1 MTIMCSLCVD
11 ARIVLSHAK
20 LAAMV
25 PSFVLDPFQLLLNN
39 LSDEL
44 HERNLHS
51 LIHVCGDLIPGAQRE
66 RITTGWDAFT
76 ILRQRNVIGSEPEK
90 MKNLLAIIKELRPN
104 RKDLV
109 LKIKRHIQDNYQEP
123 DLILND
129 LDSSSDSPL
138 PFRVISRPSTS
149 TSHIPQEDCCRI
161 HCSGLACSCNPCCG
175 ACCCCVILAI
185 LFTLLALVT
194 LTAWSLASKDEHSD
208 HEISREAVPC
218 VVGAFGFLAVCS
230 VISVIYIRYCRP
242 RDQLNYTMLPTTL
255 DMRTNLASY
264 ATSDS
269 LRTSYNSMGQRIESP
284 RYECSCSQSGQNT
297 ASSSLTSRASSVPSH
312 PLLPDDI
319 VPDGFPWDDYPE
331 FFHQN
336 VQDEEVNLLEV

>member
-1 MTIMCSLCVD
+1 
-11 ARIVLSHAK
+11 
-20 LAAMV
+20 MV

-51 LIHVCGDLIPGAQRE
+51 LIHVCGDLITGAQRE

-90 MKNLLAIIKELRPN
+90 MKNLLAIMKELRPR

-109 LKIKRHIQDNYQEP
+109 LKIKRHIQVNYEEP

-129 LDSSSDSPL
+129 LESSSDSPL

-149 TSHIPQEDCCRI
+149 TSHIHQEDCCRV
-161 HCSGLACSCNPCCG
+161 HCSGLVCSCNPCCD

-185 LFTLLALVT
+185 LFPLLALVT
-194 LTAWSLASKDEHSD
+194 LMARSLAGKDD
-208 HEISREAVPC
+208 ISREAVATVDT
-218 VVGAFGFLAVCS
+218 VVGVFGFLAVCS
-230 VISVIYIRYCRP
+230 VVSVIYLRYCRP
-242 RDQLNYTMLPTTL
+242 RNRLNYTVLPSSL
-255 DMRTNLASY
+255 DIRSNQASY

-269 LRTSYNSMGQRIESP
+269 LRTSYNSMQQRIETP
-284 RYECSCSQSGQNT
+284 RCECSCSQSGQNT
-297 ASSSLTSRASSVPSH
+297 ASSSLTSRASSVPSY
-312 PLLPDDI
+312 PLLPDNI
-319 VPDGFPWDDYPE
+319 VPDNFPWDDYSE
-331 FFHQN
+331 FFNQN
-336 VQDEEVNLLEV
+336 VQGEEVNLLEV

>member
-1 MTIMCSLCVD
+1 MVQ
-11 ARIVLSHAK
+11 
-20 LAAMV
+20 MV

-66 RITTGWDAFT
+66 RIATGWHAFT

-90 MKNLLAIIKELRPN
+90 MKNLLAIIKELRPS

-109 LKIKRHIQDNYQEP
+109 LKIKRHIQDNYEEP
-123 DLILND
+123 GLILND

-138 PFRVISRPSTS
+138 PFRVTSRPSTS
-149 TSHIPQEDCCRI
+149 TPNIHQEDCCRI
-161 HCSGLACSCNPCCG
+161 HCSGLVCSCNPCCD

-185 LFTLLALVT
+185 LFTLLAVVT
-194 LTAWSLASKDEHSD
+194 LMAWSFAFKDD
-208 HEISREAVPC
+208 HPEISREVVAS
-218 VVGAFGFLAVCS
+218 VVGVFGFLAVCS
-230 VISVIYIRYCRP
+230 VISVIYFRYCRP
-242 RDQLNYTMLPTTL
+242 RDNLNYTVLPASL
-255 DMRTNLASY
+255 DIRSNLASY

-297 ASSSLTSRASSVPSH
+297 ATSSLTSRASSVPSYP
-312 PLLPDDI
+312 PLPNDI
-319 VPDGFPWDDYPE
+319 VPGNFPWDDYSE
-331 FFHQN
+331 FFNQN
-336 VQDEEVNLLEV
+336 VQDEEINLVEV